1 MADRFDDKD
10 DDEPLDPAVERIQQ
24 RLRRLILVSGGTLAI
39 GVLAVLFAVVWRV
52 MHLQPSK
59 GAAWTAT
66 IELPAGATVVSS
78 DVDGDRVAVTL
89 DGTDGRAI
97 QVYELSTGRMLG
109 RTVLIAR

>member
-24 RLRRLILVSGGTLAI
+24 RLRRLILVSGRT
-39 GVLAVLFAVVWRV
+39 
-52 MHLQPSK
+52 P
-59 GAAWTAT
+59 T
-66 IELPAGATVVSS
+66 IELPAGATMVAS

-89 DGTDGRAI
+89 DGADGRAI
-97 QVYELSTGRMLG
+97 QVYELSTGRLVG